1 MGARTVNYTITQG
14 LPLYRTLVTK
24 SRARHRL
31 MVPTAVK
38 AQIQSTSN
46 SKRKLNAEI
55 SGSGEILLS
64 LTAAET
70 AELPIGDLEYDV
82 LAEYDGVYY
91 KISSGVIAVEAN
103 STVTDGNEAQ
113 SMELRMTQNQDFRKT
128 FTWKDSTGVLQ
139 VVSNAYLQAVDAND
153 VKTLDLRWYST
164 APNEATII
172 ALTANRRG
180 YLAPKT
186 GTTLEMHISDKNPIP
201 AGRHTFDLFVQDSA
215 GDWDRIASGTIVVDA
230 SVATNPYA

>member
-14 LPLYRTLVTK
+14 LPLYRILVTK
-24 SRARHRL
+24 SKTRHRL

-38 AQIQSTSN
+38 AQIQSTST
-46 SKRKLNAEI
+46 SKRKLTAEI
-55 SGSGEILLS
+55 TGAGEIMLS

-91 KISSGVIAVEAN
+91 KISSGIIAVEAN

-139 VVSNAYLQAVDAND
+139 VVSNAYLQAVDVNG

-164 APNEATII
+164 APNEETII

>member
-1 MGARTVNYTITQG
+1 MVARTVNYTATQG
-14 LPLYRTLVTK
+14 IPLKRIIIIK
-24 SRARHRL
+24 SRSHHRL
-31 MVPTAVK
+31 MVPTEVK
-38 AQIQSTSN
+38 AQIQSTST
-46 SKRKLNAEI
+46 SKRKLNAELT
-55 SGSGEILLS
+55 GAGEIMLS

-70 AELPIGDLEYDV
+70 AELPVGDLEYDV
-82 LAEYDGVYY
+82 LAKFNDTYY
-91 KISSGVIAVEAN
+91 KVSAGVISVEAN
-103 STVTDGNEAQ
+103 TTVTDGNEAQ
-113 SMELRMTQNQDFRKT
+113 AMELRMTQNQDFRKT

>member
-14 LPLYRTLVTK
+14 LPLYRILVTK
-24 SRARHRL
+24 SKARHRL
-31 MVPTAVK
+31 MIPTAVK

-46 SKRKLNAEI
+46 SKRKLTAEI
-55 SGSGEILLS
+55 TGAGEIMLS

-164 APNEATII
+164 APNEETII
-172 ALTANRRG
+172 VLTANRRG

>member
-1 MGARTVNYTITQG
+1 MGARTVNYIATQG
-14 LPLYRTLVTK
+14 IPFKRIIIVK
-24 SRARHRL
+24 SRQRHRL

-46 SKRKLNAEI
+46 SKRKLTAEVT
-55 SGSGEILLS
+55 GSGEIMLS

-91 KISSGVIAVEAN
+91 KVSSGIIAVEAN

-139 VVSNAYLQAVDAND
+139 VVSNAYLQAVDVND
-153 VKTLDLRWYST
+153 EKTLDLRWYST

>member
-1 MGARTVNYTITQG
+1 MGARTVNYIATQG
-14 LPLYRTLVTK
+14 IPFKRLLVLK
-24 SRARHRL
+24 SRRRHRL
-31 MVPTAVK
+31 MVPTEVK
-38 AQIQSTSN
+38 AQIQTTST
-46 SKRKLNAEI
+46 SKRKLTTEI
-55 SGSGEILLS
+55 TGAGEILLT

-70 AELPIGDLEYDV
+70 AELPIGELQYDV
-82 LAEYDGVYY
+82 LAKLNDTYY
-91 KISSGVIAVEAN
+91 RVSAGVITVEAN
-103 STVTDGNEAQ
+103 TTVTDGNEAQ
-113 SMELRMTQNQDFRKT
+113 AMELRMTQNQDFRKT

-201 AGRHTFDLFVQDSA
+201 AGKHTFDLFVQDSA

>member
-1 MGARTVNYTITQG
+1 MGARTVNYIATQG
-14 LPLYRTLVTK
+14 IPFKRIIIVK
-24 SRARHRL
+24 SRQRHRL

-38 AQIQSTSN
+38 AQIQSTST
-46 SKRKLNAEI
+46 SKRKLTAEVT
-55 SGSGEILLS
+55 GSGEIMLS

-91 KISSGVIAVEAN
+91 KVSSGVIAVEAN

-128 FTWKDSTGVLQ
+128 FTWKDSLGVLQ
-139 VVSNAYLQAVDAND
+139 VVSNAYLQAVDADD

-172 ALTANRRG
+172 DLTANRRG